1 MYTTYFLNLVAGNV
15 TSSKTSPALPQ
26 KLYLGL
32 SSTAPEPDGSGVTE
46 PISGGYRRV
55 ELTNLSA
62 PEDGVVINSKP
73 IYFDEST
80 GSWGLV
86 THYGVFD
93 AESGGNLLIYGK
105 LNPSHTVKESAI
117 MTIRTGA
124 LKFAVENS
132 SVKPGEDDAG

>member
-15 TSSKTSPALPQ
+15 MKTKTSPALPG
-26 KLYLGL
+26 KLFLGL
-32 SSTAPEPDGSGVTE
+32 SNTAPALDGSGVTE
-46 PISGGYRRV
+46 PVSGGYRRV
-55 ELTNLSA
+55 ELTNLST
-62 PEDGVVINSKP
+62 PENGVVTNSKP

-80 GSWGLV
+80 ESWGLV

-105 LNPSHTVKESAI
+105 LNPSHTVDESTI
-117 MTIRTGA
+117 MTIRAGA

-132 SVKPGEDDAG
+132 SAGTGEDDAG